1 MKKNQINKVKLYR
14 SPHFS
19 RKVIKK
25 ANQNYSEYLSKNK
38 KNLGVNNSGMNL
50 KKLKKLN
57 KIKNIVKDCSR
68 NKDINKRILN
78 NVISSQAK
86 PKNRSLKQKKSCDTK
101 RSTLKEDLAKACQIT
116 MLRNMS
122 PPVNRKMLYELRAM
136 KNNQG
141 KWK

>member
-1 MKKNQINKVKLYR
+1 
-14 SPHFS
+14 
-19 RKVIKK
+19 
-25 ANQNYSEYLSKNK
+25 
-38 KNLGVNNSGMNL
+38 MNL
-50 KKLKKLN
+50 KRLKKLN
-57 KIKNIVKDCSR
+57 KSKNIVKDYSR

-141 KWK
+141 K